1 MFRHRDCIYRACKFF
16 CKILILV
23 LAKQNIFFYG
33 ITVQQA
39 KEKNMFWTIL
49 VFLLAIALFLF
60 GGMLVKGD
68 AKKPAMGAMIG
79 KKVIKLVAILLIAGS
94 VTRMYVPYYLTHV
107 NPLIVREMITA
118 MQQQEALE
126 KNKAV
131 RTYVRSNAAKMMADA
146 PILGNRDAKKTIFVW
161 TDFSCP
167 FCRRVHGEL
176 ARVLDERDDV
186 RVVIKNFSI
195 HGALSDGPAR
205 AAIAAKMQDADKAAV
220 FVDMM
225 MTREYYSQDDLK
237 DQSKVAEKVEA
248 NIMKMAKEAGL
259 DTDKLK
265 KDMKNEI
272 VSRELANVRELAQRF
287 EINGTPFLVI
297 GDEAFPGAIPYNQI
311 MDALK

>member
-1 MFRHRDCIYRACKFF
+1 MTWT
-16 CKILILV
+16 ILIL
-23 LAKQNIFFYG
+23 
-33 ITVQQA
+33 
-39 KEKNMFWTIL
+39 
-49 VFLLAIALFLF
+49 LLAIALFLF
-60 GGMLVKGD
+60 GGLLVKGD
-68 AKKPAMGAMIG
+68 GKKPTIG
-79 KKVIKLVAILLIAGS
+79 KMLIKNLIKVLAIILIAGS
-94 VTRMYVPYYLTHV
+94 VTHLYLTSV
-107 NPLIVREMITA
+107 NPGVLQIMATKMQE
-118 MQQQEALE
+118 QQQAG

-131 RTYVRSNAAKMMADA
+131 RSYVRSNAAKMMADA

-167 FCRRVHGEL
+167 YCRRVHGEL

-237 DQSKVAEKVEA
+237 DQSKIAEKVEA

-265 KDMKNEI
+265 ADMKNEV
-272 VSRELANVRELAQRF
+272 VSRELANVRDLAQRF

-297 GDEAFPGAIPYNQI
+297 GEKAFPGAIPYNQI
-311 MDALK
+311 VNALDE

>member
-1 MFRHRDCIYRACKFF
+1 M
-16 CKILILV
+16 
-23 LAKQNIFFYG
+23 
-33 ITVQQA
+33 T
-39 KEKNMFWTIL
+39 WTIL
-49 VFLLAIALFLF
+49 ALLLGIALFLF

-68 AKKPAMGAMIG
+68 EKKPTMGVILC
-79 KKVIKLVAILLIAGS
+79 KKVIKLVAIILVAGA
-94 VTRMYVPYYLTHV
+94 VTRMYIPYYLTHV
-107 NPLIVREMITA
+107 NPGIVQTMISA
-118 MQQQEALE
+118 MQEQQQAE

-131 RTYVRSNAAKMMADA
+131 RSYVRSNAAKMMADA
-146 PILGNRDAKKTIFVW
+146 PVLGNRDAKKTIFVW

-195 HGALSDGPAR
+195 HGALSDGPAK

-225 MTREYYSQDDLK
+225 MTRDFYSQDDLK
-237 DQSKVAEKVEA
+237 DQSKIGEKVEA
-248 NIMKMAKEAGL
+248 NIMKMAREAGL

-265 KDMKNEI
+265 ADMKNE
-272 VSRELANVRELAQRF
+272 VVTRELSNVRELAQRF

-297 GDEAFPGAIPYNQI
+297 GDQAFPGAIPYDQI
-311 MDALK
+311 MNALDK